1 MRLSAMKTTLAL
13 LVSTLSMISVLAQNP
28 PDGARTNDSPRRDSN
43 ALVSPE
49 VHPDRSVTFRLRAP
63 NAKEVKVSG
72 EWPGG
77 AMSLT
82 NNDGLWSIT
91 LPLEPDIYGY
101 NFTVDGL
108 AIPDPA
114 NPWVKPMRAARTS
127 VVEIP
132 GDPPR
137 LWEFQQV
144 PHGTVHQHTY
154 F

>member
-1 MRLSAMKTTLAL
+1 MKTALAIL
-13 LVSTLSMISVLAQNP
+13 ASTLSLTAVLAQNSSTT
-28 PDGARTNDSPRRDSN
+28 ARTNEAPRRESA

-63 NAKEVKVSG
+63 NANEVKVSG

-108 AIPDPA
+108 AIA
-114 NPWVKPMRAARTS
+114 GQA
-127 VVEIP
+127 
-132 GDPPR
+132 PR
-137 LWEFQQV
+137 LG
-144 PHGTVHQHTY
+144 GTSCVQG
-154 F
+154 